1 MAAKHYIP
9 RKLAAL
15 SEQQGVTSP
24 FVRLLEPEPGT
35 IAMRT
40 DRPET

>member
-15 SEQQGVTSP
+15 SEQGVTSP
-24 FVRLLEPEPGT
+24 FVRLREPEPGT